1 MDAESSGTSAANAG
15 KTLTDAAREA
25 GWPTPRAN
33 ESPNVSALEIERIAS
48 GERTASSTGNS
59 RLELTAALA
68 GWPTPTAKTRAGGA
82 TTDPDKVL
90 ARARGGHSN
99 DLQDFV
105 QLAAGWP
112 TPKAEDAESTG
123 FSAKRL
129 AAGKQPDNLH
139 SATKLLTGWATPN
152 HRDYRTPAH
161 KSYRERGGGKKGENL
176 NHQVAQQIPGASL
189 NGLNAATGNGGL
201 LNPAFSRWLLGV
213 PETWLSCGPSG
224 TRSARKS
231 RRRSSKPG

>member
-105 QLAAGWP
+105 QLAG
-112 TPKAEDAESTG
+112 
-123 FSAKRL
+123 
-129 AAGKQPDNLH
+129 
-139 SATKLLTGWATPN
+139 GWATPN
-152 HRDYRTPAH
+152 ARDYRTPAH
-161 KSYRERGGGKKGENL
+161 KSYEERGGGKKGENL

-189 NGLNAATGNGGL
+189 NGLNAETGNGGL
-201 LNPAFSRWLLGV
+201 LNPEFSRWLLGV

-224 TRSARKS
+224 TRSARGS
-231 RRRSSKPG
+231 RRKSSKPG